1 MAEHLQFSLI
11 GFVIVVLIMA
21 AISLILM
28 FIPLLYGKSNK
39 KVKENKTKI
48 EKTKVDEVQT
58 QETAPVQTA
67 SVEYDDSELIAVI
80 TAAIS
85 AFASKEHKTLRVVSF
100 RRVGDNSP
108 AWSMA
113 SRVNN

>member
-1 MAEHLQFSLI
+1 MTDNLQFALI

-28 FIPLLYGKSNK
+28 LIPIISGKSHK
-39 KVKENKTKI
+39 KDKAEKVKVKK
-48 EKTKVDEVQT
+48 EKAEEVII
-58 QETAPVQTA
+58 QETKPVQA
-67 SVEYDDSELIAVI
+67 LSAQDDNAELIAVI

-85 AFASKEHKTLRVVSF
+85 AFASKENKTLRVVSF

-113 SRVNN
+113 SRINN

>member
-1 MAEHLQFSLI
+1 MAEHLQFSVI
-11 GFVIVVLIMA
+11 GFVIVILIMA

-28 FIPLLYGKSNK
+28 LIPIIFGKSNK
-39 KVKENKTKI
+39 KVKEKKVKI
-48 EKTKVDEVQT
+48 EKAKVDEVKI
-58 QETAPVQTA
+58 QETTPVQT
-67 SVEYDDSELIAVI
+67 SLVEDDNSELIAVI

-85 AFASKEHKTLRVVSF
+85 AFASKDHKTLRVVSF